1 MVGIHGE
8 VGGCGEIGEKGEL
21 LTTYI
26 RNEGCGFGDER
37 VWDGDGGCG
46 DGEAVMECWVDWI
59 REKIWFE

>member
-37 VWDGDGGCG
+37 VRDGDGGDLGMESCYG
-46 DGEAVMECWVDWI
+46 MLGGLDTGEDLV
-59 REKIWFE
+59 